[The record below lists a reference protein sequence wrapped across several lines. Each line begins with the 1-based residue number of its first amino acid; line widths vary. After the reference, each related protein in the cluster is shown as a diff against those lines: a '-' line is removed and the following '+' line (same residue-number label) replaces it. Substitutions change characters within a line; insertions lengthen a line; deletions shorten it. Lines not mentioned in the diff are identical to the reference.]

1 MRKATSALVGL
12 AGIVTLSAS
21 WATGLAPKHAAV
33 TGVHILS
40 SAKAGTPVAAA
51 PPKPSGSSKA
61 SRSSKASGS
70 TPTGSS
76 KTSSGSKTSGAAPRA
91 TTAAPASGTVDGAVV
106 GTQYGS
112 VQVRVSFTGKKITNV
127 HALQLTDS
135 SRTSVSISAGA
146 APTLRREALAAQSA
160 QIDVVSGATY
170 TSEAYQQS
178 LQSAIDAAHLG

>member
-1 MRKATSALVGL
+1 MRKATTVLVGL

-21 WATGLAPKHAAV
+21 WASGLAPKHAALP
-33 TGVHILS
+33 GVHIVAN
-40 SAKAGTPVAAA
+40 AKAGAPVAAA
-51 PPKPSGSSKA
+51 PPKPASGS
-61 SRSSKASGS
+61 RASGS
-70 TPTGSS
+70 TSSGSAGSKSPTGSKGS
-76 KTSSGSKTSGAAPRA
+76 ASSGSASRAPAAPQ
-91 TTAAPASGTVDGAVV
+91 SGTVDGAVV

-135 SRTSVSISAGA
+135 SSTSVSISAGA
-146 APTLRREALAAQSA
+146 APILRREALAAQSA

-178 LQSAIDAAHLG
+178 LQSAIDSAHLG

>member
-1 MRKATSALVGL
+1 VRKATSALVGL

-61 SRSSKASGS
+61 SGSKPAA
-70 TPTGSS
+70 SS
-76 KTSSGSKTSGAAPRA
+76 KTSSGSKTSGAAPKA

-146 APTLRREALAAQSA
+146 APTLRHEALAAQSA

>member
-1 MRKATSALVGL
+1 MRKATTVLVGL
-12 AGIVTLSAS
+12 AGIVTVGAS

-51 PPKPSGSSKA
+51 PPKPSGSA
-61 SRSSKASGS
+61 KASGS
-70 TPTGSS
+70 EPTGTS
-76 KTSSGSKTSGAAPRA
+76 KTSGGSTTSGAAPKA
-91 TTAAPASGTVDGAVV
+91 TTATPASGTVDGAVV

>member
-1 MRKATSALVGL
+1 VRKATTALVGL
-12 AGIVTLSAS
+12 AGVVTLSAS
-21 WATGLAPKHAAV
+21 WATGLAPKHSAV

-51 PPKPSGSSKA
+51 PPKPSGSSKT
-61 SRSSKASGS
+61 SRTA
-70 TPTGSS
+70 
-76 KTSSGSKTSGAAPRA
+76 KTSSGSATSAAARKAPAAPR
-91 TTAAPASGTVDGAVV
+91 SGTVDGAVV

-112 VQVRVSFTGKKITNV
+112 VQVRVSFTGSKITNV

-146 APTLRREALAAQSA
+146 APTLRQEALAAQSA

>member
-1 MRKATSALVGL
+1 VRKATSAVVGL
-12 AGIVTLSAS
+12 AGIVTLGAS

-51 PPKPSGSSKA
+51 PPKPSSGTKPSA
-61 SRSSKASGS
+61 SR
-70 TPTGSS
+70 TG
-76 KTSSGSKTSGAAPRA
+76 TTTSGASAK
-91 TTAAPASGTVDGAVV
+91 AAPAAPRSGTVDGAVV

-112 VQVRVSFTGKKITNV
+112 VQVRVSFTGTKITNV

-146 APTLRREALAAQSA
+146 APTLRHEALAAQSA

>member
-1 MRKATSALVGL
+1 MRKATTALVGL

-21 WATGLAPKHAAV
+21 WATGLAPKHSAV
-33 TGVHILS
+33 TGVHVLS

-51 PPKPSGSSKA
+51 PPKPSGSSKP
-61 SRSSKASGS
+61 SRAA
-70 TPTGSS
+70 
-76 KTSSGSKTSGAAPRA
+76 KTSSSPATSAAAKKAPAAPR
-91 TTAAPASGTVDGAVV
+91 SGTVDGAVV

-112 VQVRVSFTGKKITNV
+112 VQVRVSFTGTKITNV

-135 SRTSVSISAGA
+135 SGTSVSISAGA
-146 APTLRREALAAQSA
+146 APTLRQEALAAQSA

>member
-1 MRKATSALVGL
+1 MRKATTALVGL

-21 WATGLAPKHAAV
+21 WATGLAPKHSAV

-51 PPKPSGSSKA
+51 PPKPSGSSKT
-61 SRSSKASGS
+61 SRAA
-70 TPTGSS
+70 
-76 KTSSGSKTSGAAPRA
+76 KTSSGSATSAAARKAPAAPR
-91 TTAAPASGTVDGAVV
+91 SGTVDGAVV

-112 VQVRVSFTGKKITNV
+112 VQVRVSFTGSKITNV

-146 APTLRREALAAQSA
+146 APTLRQEALAAQSA

>member
-1 MRKATSALVGL
+1 MRKATTALVGL

-21 WATGLAPKHAAV
+21 WATGLAPKHSAV

-51 PPKPSGSSKA
+51 PPKPSGSSKT
-61 SRSSKASGS
+61 SRTA
-70 TPTGSS
+70 
-76 KTSSGSKTSGAAPRA
+76 KTSSGSATSASARKAPAAPR
-91 TTAAPASGTVDGAVV
+91 SGTVDGAVV

-112 VQVRVSFTGKKITNV
+112 VQVRVSFTGSKITNV

-146 APTLRREALAAQSA
+146 APTLRQ
-160 QIDVVSGATY
+160 
-170 TSEAYQQS
+170 
-178 LQSAIDAAHLG
+178 

>member
-1 MRKATSALVGL
+1 MRKATTALVGL
-12 AGIVTLSAS
+12 AGVVTLSAS
-21 WATGLAPKHAAV
+21 WATGLAPKHSAV

-51 PPKPSGSSKA
+51 PPKPSGSSKT
-61 SRSSKASGS
+61 SRAA
-70 TPTGSS
+70 
-76 KTSSGSKTSGAAPRA
+76 KTSSGSATSAAARKAPAAPR
-91 TTAAPASGTVDGAVV
+91 SGTVDGAVV

-112 VQVRVSFTGKKITNV
+112 VQVRVSFTGSKITNV

-146 APTLRREALAAQSA
+146 APTLRQEALAAQSA

>member
-1 MRKATSALVGL
+1 MRKATTVLVGL

-21 WATGLAPKHAAV
+21 WATGLTPKHAV
-33 TGVHILS
+33 LPGVHVLS
-40 SAKAGTPVAAA
+40 SAKSGVPVAAA
-51 PPKPSGSSKA
+51 PPQPSSG
-61 SRSSKASGS
+61 SKASGS
-70 TPTGSS
+70 
-76 KTSSGSKTSGAAPRA
+76 SGSTAAGSKGAKAPAAPQ
-91 TTAAPASGTVDGAVV
+91 SGTVDGAVV

-112 VQVRVSFTGKKITNV
+112 VQVRVNFTGKKITNV

-135 SRTSVSISAGA
+135 SGTSVAISAGA
-146 APTLRREALAAQSA
+146 APVLRHEALAAQSA

>member
-1 MRKATSALVGL
+1 VRKATTALVGL
-12 AGIVTLSAS
+12 AGVVTLGAS

-40 SAKAGTPVAAA
+40 SARAATPVAAA
-51 PPKPSGSSKA
+51 PPKPSPKGSRA
-61 SRSSKASGS
+61 GPRSG
-70 TPTGSS
+70 
-76 KTSSGSKTSGAAPRA
+76 GSKTRPAQAAAAAPR
-91 TTAAPASGTVDGAVV
+91 SGTVDGAVV

-112 VQVRVSFTGKKITNV
+112 VQVRVSFTGTRITNV
-127 HALQLTDS
+127 HALRLTDS

-146 APTLRREALAAQSA
+146 APTLRHEALAAQSA

>member
-1 MRKATSALVGL
+1 MRKATTALVGL
-12 AGIVTLSAS
+12 AGVVTLSAS
-21 WATGLAPKHAAV
+21 WATGLAPKHSAV
-33 TGVHILS
+33 TGDHILS

-51 PPKPSGSSKA
+51 PPKPSGSSKT
-61 SRSSKASGS
+61 SRAA
-70 TPTGSS
+70 
-76 KTSSGSKTSGAAPRA
+76 KTSSGSATSAAAKKAPAAPR
-91 TTAAPASGTVDGAVV
+91 SGTVDGAVV

-112 VQVRVSFTGKKITNV
+112 VQVRVSFTGSKITDV

-135 SRTSVSISAGA
+135 SRTSVSISAAA

-160 QIDVVSGATY
+160 QVDVVSGATY

>member
-1 MRKATSALVGL
+1 MRKATTVLVGL
-12 AGIVTLSAS
+12 AGIVTVGAS
-21 WATGLAPKHAAV
+21 WATGLAPKHTAV

-51 PPKPSGSSKA
+51 PPKPSSSAKSSKA
-61 SRSSKASGS
+61 PSGS
-70 TPTGSS
+70 TTSRGS
-76 KTSSGSKTSGAAPRA
+76 TSGTTSKAAPAAPR
-91 TTAAPASGTVDGAVV
+91 SGTVDGAVV

-112 VQVRVSFTGKKITNV
+112 VQVRVSFTGTKITNV